1 MAAAAAN
8 KTVVLESFYL
18 NHRFPKYGIAF
29 RNGRCLVSADQ
40 LVELKG
46 KKEYGRD
53 FAELGKLRVRRP
65 QPVLV
70 TRGSTTTVRYPSVRA
85 MEQRGMATC
94 TAPTTTST
102 GGAS

>member
-1 MAAAAAN
+1 MAAAAAS

-70 TRGSTTTVRYPSVRA
+70 TRGSTTTGPEEGFATQSGRMDEPSGK
-85 MEQRGMATC
+85 E
-94 TAPTTTST
+94 
-102 GGAS
+102 